1 MSLKS
6 SEVAEGLGVATQVCV
21 MLQHGRLDV
30 RSRAA
35 ESSCIHCEM
44 MALSREDG
52 GHRPGDSSAGSLCL
66 SQEQVDSEFTSLRAA
81 SPRQVFKPRKFDV
94 MCRPPPPTRNHMH
107 THVCA
112 LEGCL
117 SFGTS

>member
-21 MLQHGRLDV
+21 MLQHGCLDV

-52 GHRPGDSSAGSLCL
+52 GHRPVIPA
-66 SQEQVDSEFTSLRAA
+66 QVA
-81 SPRQVFKPRKFDV
+81 
-94 MCRPPPPTRNHMH
+94 
-107 THVCA
+107 CA
-112 LEGCL
+112 LARNR
-117 SFGTS
+117 